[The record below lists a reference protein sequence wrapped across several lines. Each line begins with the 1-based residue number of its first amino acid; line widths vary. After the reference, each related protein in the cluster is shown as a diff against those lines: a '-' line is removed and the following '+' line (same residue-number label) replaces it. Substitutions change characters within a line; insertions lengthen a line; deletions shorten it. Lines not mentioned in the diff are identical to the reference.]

1 MALQTGRNYVK
12 FDFNNIKLA
21 HTWDNSIQSL
31 KDILLDFIQ
40 SNNHHIYNKD
50 FKESS
55 LNFYSL
61 TCKLTTINE
70 IYILLILVEPSL
82 TITNEQKINLEQLY
96 NILKAKTYF
105 QNISF
110 YYQLT
115 PSSKKPLDEE
125 PVNHVAGPIDVCEN
139 VFDYKIYISPNSF
152 TQSNYSKMI
161 ELYTL
166 INAQTQNSN
175 NKSDT
180 LHYYGRGMSP
190 ICHVLHSN
198 FKKLYGYSS
207 CPISYADGLKS
218 LKTNNLTNIEFVY
231 DSQRNH
237 FFHNIDQDH
246 ENSVIIIS
254 ASRNGFR
261 QLDKITKF
269 KRFIYIA
276 CNMES
281 FHSEIKDLPIR
292 YKIIG
297 EIDMF
302 PGTKY
307 KEVIMDIFL

>member
-12 FDFNNIKLA
+12 FDFNNIKLS
-21 HTWDNSIQSL
+21 HTWDDSIQGIKS
-31 KDILLDFIQ
+31 ILLDFIH
-40 SNNHHIYNKD
+40 SENHHIYNRDYKQS
-50 FKESS
+50 F
-55 LNFYSL
+55 LNFYAI
-61 TCKLTTINE
+61 TCKLTTLNE

-82 TITNEQKINLEQLY
+82 TLTNEQKINLHQLY
-96 NILKAKTYF
+96 NILKIKTNF

-110 YYQLT
+110 YYQIT
-115 PSSKKPLDEE
+115 ASAKKPLDEE
-125 PVNHVAGPIDVCEN
+125 PVHHLSGPIDVCEN
-139 VFDYKIYISPNSF
+139 IFDYKIYISPNSF

-166 INAQTQNSN
+166 IKDHTIDNQT
-175 NKSDT
+175 DT

-190 ICHVLHSN
+190 ICHVLHAN

-207 CPISYADGLKS
+207 CPISYEDGLKS
-218 LKTNNLTNIEFVY
+218 LRMNNLTNIEFVY
-231 DSQRNH
+231 DSKRDNFFRNINQ
-237 FFHNIDQDH
+237 FQ

-261 QLDKITKF
+261 QLDKIPKF

-276 CNMES
+276 CNMDS
-281 FHSEIKDLPIR
+281 FQDEIKDLPIK
-292 YKIIG
+292 YTIIG

-307 KEVIMDIFL
+307 KEVIMDISFI